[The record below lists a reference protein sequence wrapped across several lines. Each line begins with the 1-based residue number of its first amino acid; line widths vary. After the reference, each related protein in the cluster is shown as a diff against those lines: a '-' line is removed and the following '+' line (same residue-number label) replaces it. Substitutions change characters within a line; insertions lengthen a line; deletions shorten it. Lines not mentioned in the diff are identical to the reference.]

1 MVAIGFLDDGQ
12 VGSLAVLDQHQL
24 ALFPFVQ
31 LGHDRRNPFQSRQ
44 FRGLQPPMADDQREP
59 SLRRGHDQQVL
70 SDALGADGIGQLAH
84 IAHVAAGI
92 RRIRVV
98 VQSAQSGS
106 IPCSQAVTTRA
117 ASVHSSSAS
126 RALSPHSAARP
137 TWPADHDR

>member
-44 FRGLQPPMADDQREP
+44 FRGRQPPMADDQREP

-70 SDALGADGIGQLAH
+70 PDALGADGIGQLAH
-84 IAHVAAGI
+84 IANVAAGI
-92 RRIRVV
+92 CRVRVDKRRFEHDHPAGGWRKAGGFIDGGDGVCGFHDGFPFEKRVV
-98 VQSAQSGS
+98 
-106 IPCSQAVTTRA
+106 
-117 ASVHSSSAS
+117 
-126 RALSPHSAARP
+126 
-137 TWPADHDR
+137 